1 MLSQKAR
8 YALHAMIHLAR
19 KGEAATVAEIA
30 QAEDIPRKYLE
41 QILSALGTRGL
52 VVGRRGPQ
60 GGYRL
65 ARGAEAIS
73 YADILRCIDGPLAL
87 APCATR
93 KGFRTCDDCQSME
106 TCEIRPVLIECR
118 EATARLLEAMTLARA
133 VERGG
138 SLLP

>member
-65 ARGAEAIS
+65 ARATAEITF
-73 YADILRCIDGPLAL
+73 ADILRCIDGPLAL

-93 KGFRTCDDCQSME
+93 KGFRTCDDCNSME
-106 TCEIRPVLIECR
+106 TCEIRPVLIACR
-118 EATARLLEAMTLARA
+118 EATAQLLEAMTLEQAA
-133 VERGG
+133 ARGG
-138 SLLP
+138 VALP